1 MNSDGSFSL
10 YVHDVTNEPVEIKYT
25 QSRNGIESE
34 LTYGTKYVIKR
45 VPELFQLKIGQQTKG
60 GKVPLAQMQQ
70 QHAVNINAEDFNRD
84 VKNIKISF
92 TLLFVS
98 AGADPVEMQYVSD
111 SSESVKFYE
120 KLMKTLKRGDKLF
133 FEQVKMTDESG
144 VSREAENMNFLV
156 I

>member
-1 MNSDGSFSL
+1 
-10 YVHDVTNEPVEIKYT
+10 VV
-25 QSRNGIESE
+25 
-34 LTYGTKYVIKR
+34 KR

-70 QHAVNINAEDFNRD
+70 NHAVNINAEDFNRD

-111 SSESVKFYE
+111 SPESAKFYE
-120 KLMKTLKRGDKLF
+120 KQMKALKTGDKLF
-133 FEQVKMTDESG
+133 FEQIKMTDESG
-144 VSREAENMNFLV
+144 VSREAENLNFL
-156 I
+156 II